1 MTQLRPLGRYGR
13 LQNAANFGVQSLS
26 GLCCVV
32 ELPESCAAL
41 QAFLMETSSL
51 QCRNAGRLLLGRNR
65 LENNLGDGFGL

>member
-1 MTQLRPLGRYGR
+1 MGGYKTRPTLAYRAYPDY
-13 LQNAANFGVQSLS
+13 AA
-26 GLCCVV
+26 V